1 MNIEQRIFE
10 LEQLAADEGFT
21 LPWPAAVIVAMEAK
35 GHVADL
41 RTGMVVQNGASDSFS
56 LTAAGE
62 MLAVGLA
69 AWGEG

>member
-1 MNIEQRIFE
+1 MSIEQRILE

-21 LPWPAAVIVAMEAK
+21 LPWPAAVIVAMEDK
-35 GHVADL
+35 GHVVDL
-41 RTGMVVQNGASDSFS
+41 RTGLVIQSGAEQRFS